1 MKNKLF
7 TVFLFV
13 CLLTSTVFA
22 ANLPEPT
29 RDFYANDFANVL
41 DSEVETHILNV
52 SSQVGAQTGAQ
63 VVVVTVDSLDGM
75 AVEDYSLQL
84 GRAWG
89 IGNQE
94 KNSGVLMLVAVNDR
108 KSRIE
113 VGYGLEGA
121 LPDGK
126 TGRIQDDYMLPY
138 FKDGDYS
145 SGVKNGFDA
154 VITEICAEYNIE
166 VPDGVSPAESKAESS
181 AAETIMTIIV
191 LMAVFGI
198 AFIPRFRGPRGPHS
212 GGRYYRGGGFYG
224 GGFGG
229 GSGGSSGGGF
239 SGGGGSFG
247 GGGSSRGW

>member
-1 MKNKLF
+1 MKKKLF

-22 ANLPEPT
+22 ADLPEPT
-29 RDFYANDFANVL
+29 KDFYVNDFANVL

-52 SSQVGAQTGAQ
+52 SSQVGTQTGAQ
-63 VVVVTVDSLDGM
+63 IVVVTVDSLDGM

-154 VITEICAEYNIE
+154 VITEVCEEYNIE
-166 VPDGVSPAESKAESS
+166 VPDGVSP
-181 AAETIMTIIV
+181 
-191 LMAVFGI
+191 
-198 AFIPRFRGPRGPHS
+198 
-212 GGRYYRGGGFYG
+212 GRK
-224 GGFGG
+224 
-229 GSGGSSGGGF
+229 
-239 SGGGGSFG
+239 
-247 GGGSSRGW
+247 

>member
-1 MKNKLF
+1 
-7 TVFLFV
+7 
-13 CLLTSTVFA
+13 
-22 ANLPEPT
+22 
-29 RDFYANDFANVL
+29 
-41 DSEVETHILNV
+41 
-52 SSQVGAQTGAQ
+52 
-63 VVVVTVDSLDGM
+63 M

-154 VITEICAEYNIE
+154 VIAEVCEEYNIE